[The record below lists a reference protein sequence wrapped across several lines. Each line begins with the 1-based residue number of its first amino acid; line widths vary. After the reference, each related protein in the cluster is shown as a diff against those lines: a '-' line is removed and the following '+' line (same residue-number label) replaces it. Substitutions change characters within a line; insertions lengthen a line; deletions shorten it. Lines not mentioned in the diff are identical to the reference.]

1 MLKKVLEKQTAAK
14 PEDTLEAMK
23 SLAEKYEDIL
33 EPQIKALYIRMI
45 QFISASQL
53 PLVHVN
59 VVLDLIKKELLE
71 QVKEGYLKEKE

>member
-1 MLKKVLEKQTAAK
+1 MAKKK
-14 PEDTLEAMK
+14 PVKAEDSIEAMK

-33 EPQIKALYIRMI
+33 EPQIKALYIRMV
-45 QFISASQL
+45 QFISASQI

-71 QVKEGYLKEKE
+71 QVKESYLKEKE